1 MGSAAGGGADP
12 RVARVR
18 LAGVTTLSLLVGALA
33 LGGLAVRGESQSGRL
48 VKIVLEFK
56 QQTQGSR
63 QGAQA
68 TGGVIVEEPR
78 RGDVRGRPR
87 GGLAVEDTTTRVTR
101 STGLFTVVEDGGV
114 GSLMVAQEV
123 PYPQAAYYH
132 DYATGRGYVAQGV
145 AWQRVGTALAVR
157 PVILAGKQI
166 RVTLTPVISYFTPS
180 GGGTIEVTEAATE
193 VVVPSGSRMQI
204 GGASSSLHAVTR
216 QVLGYR
222 SEQSTQDT
230 ALTLTATIQ

>member
-1 MGSAAGGGADP
+1 
-12 RVARVR
+12 VR
-18 LAGVTTLSLLVGALA
+18 LPSIAVLGLLVGALA
-33 LGGLAVRGESQSGRL
+33 LSGLVSRVESQSGRL
-48 VKIVLEFK
+48 VKVVLEFK

-63 QGAQA
+63 QGVQG
-68 TGGVIVEEPR
+68 TGGVSVEER
-78 RGDVRGRPR
+78 RGDVRARPR

-123 PYPQAAYYH
+123 PYQQVAYYH
-132 DYATGRGYVAQGV
+132 DYATGRGYVVQGV
-145 AWQRVGTALAVR
+145 PWQRVGTALAVR

-166 RVTLTPVISYFTPS
+166 RLTLTPVISYFTPS
-180 GGGTIEVTEAATE
+180 GGGTIEVTEAATQLI
-193 VVVPSGSRMQI
+193 VPSGSRVQI
-204 GGASSSLHAVTR
+204 GGTSSSLHAVIR

-222 SEQSTQDT
+222 TEQSAQDT